1 MSSGVVHSL
10 QNSKPFKNLTK
21 NSGSIGTVQLYFD
34 FSKGMGFDD
43 DCDSIGFNANYF
55 DMSVITE

>member
-34 FSKGMGFDD
+34 FSKGLGLDN

-55 DMSVITE
+55 NIRVITE